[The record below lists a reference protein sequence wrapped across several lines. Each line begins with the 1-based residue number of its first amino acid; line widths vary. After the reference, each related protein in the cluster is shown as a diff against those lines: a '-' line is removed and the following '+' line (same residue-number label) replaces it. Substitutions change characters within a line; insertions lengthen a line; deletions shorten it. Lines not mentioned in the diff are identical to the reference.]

1 MDFQVRFFYS
11 YLKRRKQSVKI
22 NNAHSVFQVLLSVFP
37 KGSILGAIIFNIFI
51 NYLFYRVKESELHN
65 IADDNTISPAEFSV
79 EKLLK
84 TLESESQI
92 GTDWFKKIT

>member
-22 NNAHSVFQVLLSVFP
+22 NNAHSVFQALLSGFP
-37 KGSILGAIIFNIFI
+37 QGSVLGAIIFNIFI

-84 TLESESQI
+84 ILESESQI
-92 GTDWFKKIT
+92 ATDWFKKIT

>member
-22 NNAHSVFQVLLSVFP
+22 NNAHSVFQVLLSGFP
-37 KGSILGAIIFNIFI
+37 QGSVLGAIIFNIFI